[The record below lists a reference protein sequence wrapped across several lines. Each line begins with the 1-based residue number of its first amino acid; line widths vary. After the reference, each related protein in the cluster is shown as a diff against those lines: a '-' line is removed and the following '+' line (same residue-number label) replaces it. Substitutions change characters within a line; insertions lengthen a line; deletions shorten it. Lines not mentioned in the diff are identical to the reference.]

1 MKTKQSIYKVLTKH
15 WSPPAGFVSPNVAH
29 AGTSRSQTRYLHFQ
43 SSWLAKNK
51 WLVYSQTKQG
61 GFCKYC
67 MLFANQIV
75 GGQRLGTFVST
86 PFTNFR
92 KATELIATHASKN
105 YHQTAKTK
113 AENFLEIYRSSA
125 GNVVE

>member
-1 MKTKQSIYKVLTKH
+1 M
-15 WSPPAGFVSPNVAH
+15 H
-29 AGTSRSQTRYLHFQ
+29 AI
-43 SSWLAKNK
+43 
-51 WLVYSQTKQG
+51 
-61 GFCKYC
+61 CKSNC
-67 MLFANQIV
+67 

-92 KATELIATHASKN
+92 NATELIATNASKN

-125 GNVVE
+125 GNVIERMTTGRRNQALVNRKVLKSIVETVVLCGRQNIPLRRSQRLWSFG